1 MAANRRGLQPFEQP
15 PSPRLV
21 QSVAYISLHETRGR
35 PKLSAYRTIP
45 SGSPSSDA
53 SRELTIHAFTRRSGH
68 QALREMCASRQS
80 SMTLRQA
87 TETAPKRAAAQPA
100 PSSIVAPQP
109 TEVPVL
115 ERELAAAEGG
125 RAWLRR
131 ASLWA

>member
-53 SRELTIHAFTRRSGH
+53 SRELTIQASALLRQILATRSLHRSSHSPTRVLTGQAEPVIGEAGKATRGGH
-68 QALREMCASRQS
+68 CPPQRQS
-80 SMTLRQA
+80 AGLGVT
-87 TETAPKRAAAQPA
+87 
-100 PSSIVAPQP
+100 
-109 TEVPVL
+109 
-115 ERELAAAEGG
+115 
-125 RAWLRR
+125 
-131 ASLWA
+131 